1 MNTSKYFHIIMPT
14 LFFTAAVVA
23 GILMEVAIGKNLDNT
38 FSQLLF
44 QQPGPSHS
52 AAVVAWFWTAV
63 TCFVLGVVYAWRAFR
78 HFRKIAMRL
87 TMRCSEPGMASRF
100 AIVASRAPGR

>member
-1 MNTSKYFHIIMPT
+1 MSTSKYFHIVMPT

-38 FSQLLF
+38 FRQLLF

-52 AAVVAWFWTAV
+52 TAVVAWLWTAV
-63 TCFVLGVVYAWRAFR
+63 TCFVLGVFYAWRALR
-78 HFRKIAMRL
+78 HFRK
-87 TMRCSEPGMASRF
+87 SRS
-100 AIVASRAPGR
+100 A